1 MAGIRPAC
9 FQSVHFVQ
17 LLTQELYWGRRMG
30 EKVLTASEVLENVY
44 NSDEIF
50 GDSSSDSA
58 SCSDIEIDDVAVPDA
73 K

>member
-1 MAGIRPAC
+1 
-9 FQSVHFVQ
+9 
-17 LLTQELYWGRRMG
+17 
-30 EKVLTASEVLENVY
+30 VY